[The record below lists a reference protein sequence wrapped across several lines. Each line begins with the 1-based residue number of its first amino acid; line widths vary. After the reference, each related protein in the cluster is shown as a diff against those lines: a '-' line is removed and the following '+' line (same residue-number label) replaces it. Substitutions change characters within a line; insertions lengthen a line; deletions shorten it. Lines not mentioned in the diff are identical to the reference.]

1 MPAPIDPR
9 VLAQNADN
17 LAIAERLAKA
27 GKRPDGSLN
36 PAIYGDT
43 TSRFDPFKEIEE
55 MNDLGLVNENQFEAP
70 SLPQEQTLNAA
81 ATSVPQ
87 EAVETEEQPLSPEEK
102 LRQVAA
108 AMRETSPNSPSF
120 ETLTKWKSMHGDIYL
135 LNIEDKIYIFRYIK
149 RQEWLQLRAA
159 DSWNK
164 MSQDQQEDHVF
175 DRCLLYP
182 RLDPVA
188 KAGLP
193 AGIVGL
199 IAEQIRFQSMFLD
212 PVQVANITIKL

>member
-1 MPAPIDPR
+1 MSRPIDSR

-17 LAIAERLAKA
+17 LTIAQQLAKA
-27 GKRPDGSLN
+27 GKLLDGSLN

-43 TSRFDPFKEIEE
+43 TVAFDPFKEIEMQNFDIPE
-55 MNDLGLVNENQFEAP
+55 ENQFEAP
-70 SLPQEQTLNAA
+70 SLPAQQTF
-81 ATSVPQ
+81 TDVPDSVSP
-87 EAVETEEQPLSPEEK
+87 EAEEPEEMPLSPEEK
-102 LRQVAA
+102 LRQIAA
-108 AMRETSPNSPSF
+108 AMRETTPNSPSF
-120 ETLTKWKSMHGDIYL
+120 ETLTKWKGMHGDIYL

-149 RQEWLQLRAA
+149 RQEWLQLRAQE
-159 DSWNK
+159 SWNK

-175 DRCLLYP
+175 DRCLLFP
-182 RLDPVA
+182 KLDPVA

>member
-1 MPAPIDPR
+1 MSRPIDSR

-17 LAIAERLAKA
+17 LTIAQQLAKA
-27 GKRPDGSLN
+27 GKLSDGSLN
-36 PAIYGDT
+36 PAIYGDMT
-43 TSRFDPFKEIEE
+43 IAFDPFKEIEMQNFDMLE
-55 MNDLGLVNENQFEAP
+55 ENQFEAT
-70 SLPQEQTLNAA
+70 SLPLQQAPEETPA
-81 ATSVPQ
+81 SVSP
-87 EAVETEEQPLSPEEK
+87 ETEEAEEKPLSPEEK
-102 LRQVAA
+102 LRQIAT
-108 AMRETSPNSPSF
+108 AMKEMLPNAPSF

-135 LNIEDKIYIFRYIK
+135 LNIEEKIYIFRYIK
-149 RQEWLQLRAA
+149 RQEWLQLRAQE
-159 DSWNK
+159 SWNK

-175 DRCLLYP
+175 DRCLLFP

-212 PVQVANITIKL
+212 PVQVANTTIKL